1 MIIMMKKIITM
12 TLVLIS
18 TSIFSQI
25 TLSTKLIIGK
35 DTIPL
40 KHGQSIE
47 SVLDSINKV
56 RLDKYYA
63 ERQRIEDSTEMA
75 YIDRC
80 KKGPHLYFNTVNDE
94 NKSYIEIEN
103 DPEEVVKIIDTTK
116 FKKIDS
122 LITYSDMS
130 YEVLDKINSQRT
142 QKMAIDSNRQE
153 IFSEEMI
160 LTYFL
165 KKDVAVLEKVI
176 YERCP
181 TECYEEVFRYITKK
195 KKLMKILLTE
205 DLEYIN
211 ITIIE
216 DRRSVMTFINY
227 KQKNNKNEQY
237 KIVYIR

>member
-1 MIIMMKKIITM
+1 MIKIITM
-12 TLVLIS
+12 AFVLIS

-40 KHGQSIE
+40 KHGQSIA
-47 SVLDSINKV
+47 SVIDSINKV

-75 YIDRC
+75 YITRC
-80 KKGPHLYFNTVNDE
+80 RKGPHLYFNMKNEE
-94 NKSYIEIEN
+94 NGRFYIEMEK
-103 DPEEVVKIIDTTK
+103 DPEEVAKILDSTK

-130 YEVLDKINSQRT
+130 YEVLDKINSQRS
-142 QKMAIDSNRQE
+142 QKIDIDSSSQE

-160 LTYFL
+160 TTYFL
-165 KKDVAVLEKVI
+165 KKDVAVLEKTI
-176 YERCP
+176 IERCEK
-181 TECYEEVFRYITKK
+181 ECAEEVFRHIVKK
-195 KKLMKILLTE
+195 KKLIKTLLTE
-205 DLEYIN
+205 DLEYLNLI
-211 ITIIE
+211 IIE

-227 KQKNNKNEQY
+227 KQKNKKINEY

>member
-1 MIIMMKKIITM
+1 MAF
-12 TLVLIS
+12 VLIS

-47 SVLDSINKV
+47 SVIDSINKV
-56 RLDKYYA
+56 RLDKYFA

-75 YIDRC
+75 YISRC
-80 KKGPHLYFNTVNDE
+80 KKGPHLYFNRVNDE
-94 NKSYIEIEN
+94 NRSYIEIEN
-103 DPEEVVKIIDTTK
+103 DPEEVVKIIDSLK
-116 FKKIDS
+116 FQKIDS
-122 LITYSDMS
+122 LIVYSDMA
-130 YEVLDKINSQRT
+130 YEVLNKINSQRT
-142 QKMAIDSNRQE
+142 QKLEIDSNRQE
-153 IFSEEMI
+153 MLSEEMV

-176 YERCP
+176 LERCP
-181 TECYEEVFRYITKK
+181 TQCYEEVFKYITKK
-195 KKLMKILLTE
+195 KKLMKTLLTE
-205 DLEYIN
+205 DLEYVN

>member
-1 MIIMMKKIITM
+1 MAF
-12 TLVLIS
+12 VLIS

-25 TLSTKLIIGK
+25 TLSAKLIIGK

-47 SVLDSINKV
+47 SVIDSINKV
-56 RLDKYYA
+56 RLDKYFA

-75 YIDRC
+75 YIARC

-94 NKSYIEIEN
+94 NRSYIEIEN
-103 DPEEVVKIIDTTK
+103 DPEEVVKIIDSLK
-116 FKKIDS
+116 FQKIDS
-122 LITYSDMS
+122 LIVYSDMA
-130 YEVLDKINSQRT
+130 YEVLNKINSQRT
-142 QKMAIDSNRQE
+142 QKLEIDSNRQE
-153 IFSEEMI
+153 MLSEEMV

-176 YERCP
+176 LERCP
-181 TECYEEVFRYITKK
+181 TQCYEEVFKYITKK
-195 KKLMKILLTE
+195 KKLMKTLLTE
-205 DLEYIN
+205 DLEYVN

>member
-1 MIIMMKKIITM
+1 
-12 TLVLIS
+12 
-18 TSIFSQI
+18 
-25 TLSTKLIIGK
+25 
-35 DTIPL
+35 
-40 KHGQSIE
+40 
-47 SVLDSINKV
+47 
-56 RLDKYYA
+56 
-63 ERQRIEDSTEMA
+63 
-75 YIDRC
+75 
-80 KKGPHLYFNTVNDE
+80 
-94 NKSYIEIEN
+94 
-103 DPEEVVKIIDTTK
+103 
-116 FKKIDS
+116 
-122 LITYSDMS
+122 
-130 YEVLDKINSQRT
+130 
-142 QKMAIDSNRQE
+142 
-153 IFSEEMI
+153 
-160 LTYFL
+160 L

>member
-1 MIIMMKKIITM
+1 MAF
-12 TLVLIS
+12 VLIS

-47 SVLDSINKV
+47 SVIDSINKV
-56 RLDKYYA
+56 RLDKYFA

-75 YIDRC
+75 YISRC

-94 NKSYIEIEN
+94 NRSYIEIEN
-103 DPEEVVKIIDTTK
+103 DPEEVVKIIDSLK
-116 FKKIDS
+116 FQKIDS
-122 LITYSDMS
+122 LIVYSDMA
-130 YEVLDKINSQRT
+130 YEVLNKINSQRT
-142 QKMAIDSNRQE
+142 QKLEIDSNRQE
-153 IFSEEMI
+153 MLSEEMV

-176 YERCP
+176 LERCP
-181 TECYEEVFRYITKK
+181 TQCYEEVFKYITKK
-195 KKLMKILLTE
+195 KKLMKTLLTE
-205 DLEYIN
+205 DLEYVN

>member
-1 MIIMMKKIITM
+1 MAF
-12 TLVLIS
+12 VLIS

-47 SVLDSINKV
+47 SVIDSINKV

-75 YIDRC
+75 YITRC
-80 KKGPHLYFNTVNDE
+80 RKGPHLYFNMKNE
-94 NKSYIEIEN
+94 NGRFYIEMEK
-103 DPEEVVKIIDTTK
+103 DPEEVAKIIDSTK

-130 YEVLDKINSQRT
+130 YEVLDKINSQRS
-142 QKMAIDSNRQE
+142 QKIDIDSSSQE

-160 LTYFL
+160 ITYFL
-165 KKDVAVLEKVI
+165 KKDVAVLEKTI
-176 YERCP
+176 IERCEK
-181 TECYEEVFRYITKK
+181 ECAEEVFRHIVKK
-195 KKLMKILLTE
+195 KKLINTLLTV
-205 DLEYIN
+205 DLEYLN
-211 ITIIE
+211 LIIVE

-227 KQKNNKNEQY
+227 KQKNKKNSEY

>member
-1 MIIMMKKIITM
+1 MMKKIITM

-75 YIDRC
+75 YISRC
-80 KKGPHLYFNTVNDE
+80 KKGPHLYYNMKNEETGRY
-94 NKSYIEIEN
+94 YIETQK
-103 DPEEVVKIIDTTK
+103 DPEEVEEIIDSLK
-116 FKKIDS
+116 FQKIDS
-122 LITYSDMS
+122 VITYSDMA
-130 YEVLDKINSQRT
+130 YEVLNEINSARV
-142 QKMAIDSNRQE
+142 QKLEIDSMRQE
-153 IFSEEMI
+153 MFSEDM
-160 LTYFL
+160 LYTYFL
-165 KKDVAVLEKVI
+165 KKDVALLQKDRYDKCME
-176 YERCP
+176 
-181 TECYEEVFRYITKK
+181 ECYKLVFDQISKK
-195 KKLMKILLTE
+195 KKLMRALLSE
-205 DLEYIN
+205 NIEYISLV
-211 ITIIE
+211 IVE
-216 DRRSVMTFINY
+216 DQRSVTAFISY
-227 KQKNNKNEQY
+227 KQKNSKYNQY

>member
-1 MIIMMKKIITM
+1 MIKKIITWAF
-12 TLVLIS
+12 VLIS

-47 SVLDSINKV
+47 NVLDSINKV
-56 RLDKYYA
+56 RLDKYFA

-75 YIDRC
+75 YISRC
-80 KKGPHLYFNTVNDE
+80 KKGPHLYYNMKNEETVRY
-94 NKSYIEIEN
+94 YIEIEN
-103 DPEEVVKIIDTTK
+103 DPEEVVKIIDSLK
-116 FKKIDS
+116 FQKIDS
-122 LITYSDMS
+122 LIVYSDMA
-130 YEVLDKINSQRT
+130 YEVLNKINSQRT
-142 QKMAIDSNRQE
+142 QKIAIDSNRQE
-153 IFSEEMI
+153 MLSEEMV

-176 YERCP
+176 LERCP
-181 TECYEEVFRYITKK
+181 TQCYEEVFKYITKK
-195 KKLMKILLTE
+195 KKLMKTLLTE
-205 DLEYIN
+205 DLEYVN

-216 DRRSVMTFINY
+216 DRRSFMTFINY

>member
-1 MIIMMKKIITM
+1 MAF
-12 TLVLIS
+12 VLIS

-47 SVLDSINKV
+47 SVIDSINKV
-56 RLDKYYA
+56 RLDKYFA

-75 YIDRC
+75 YIARC
-80 KKGPHLYFNTVNDE
+80 KKGPHLYFNRVNDE
-94 NKSYIEIEN
+94 NRSYIEIEN
-103 DPEEVVKIIDTTK
+103 DPEEVVKIIDSLK
-116 FKKIDS
+116 FQKIDS
-122 LITYSDMS
+122 LIVYSDMA
-130 YEVLDKINSQRT
+130 YEVLNKINSQRT
-142 QKMAIDSNRQE
+142 QKLEIDSNRQE
-153 IFSEEMI
+153 MLSEEMV

-176 YERCP
+176 LERCP
-181 TECYEEVFRYITKK
+181 TQCYEEVFKYITKK
-195 KKLMKILLTE
+195 KKLMKTLLTE
-205 DLEYIN
+205 DLEYVN

>member
-1 MIIMMKKIITM
+1 MAF
-12 TLVLIS
+12 VLIS

-47 SVLDSINKV
+47 SVIDSINKV

-75 YIDRC
+75 YITRC
-80 KKGPHLYFNTVNDE
+80 RKGPHLYFNMKNEE
-94 NKSYIEIEN
+94 NGIFYIEIEK
-103 DPEEVVKIIDTTK
+103 DPEEVAKIIDSTK
-116 FKKIDS
+116 FEKIDS

-130 YEVLDKINSQRT
+130 YEVLEKINSQRS
-142 QKMAIDSNRQE
+142 QKIEIDSSSQE

-160 LTYFL
+160 ITYFL
-165 KKDVAVLEKVI
+165 KKDVAVLEKTI
-176 YERCP
+176 IERCEK
-181 TECYEEVFRYITKK
+181 ECAEEVFRHIVKK
-195 KKLMKILLTE
+195 KKLINTLLTE
-205 DLEYIN
+205 DLEYLN
-211 ITIIE
+211 LTIIE

-227 KQKNNKNEQY
+227 KQKNKKNNQY

>member
-1 MIIMMKKIITM
+1 MAF
-12 TLVLIS
+12 VLIS

-47 SVLDSINKV
+47 SVIDSINKV

-63 ERQRIEDSTEMA
+63 ERQRIEDSTEIA
-75 YIDRC
+75 YISRC

-94 NKSYIEIEN
+94 NRSYIEIEN
-103 DPEEVVKIIDTTK
+103 DPEEVVKIIDSLK
-116 FKKIDS
+116 FQKIDS
-122 LITYSDMS
+122 LIVYSDMA
-130 YEVLDKINSQRT
+130 YEVLNKINSQRT
-142 QKMAIDSNRQE
+142 QKLEIDSNRQE
-153 IFSEEMI
+153 MLSEEMV

-176 YERCP
+176 LERCP
-181 TECYEEVFRYITKK
+181 TQCYEEVFKYITKK
-195 KKLMKILLTE
+195 KKLMKTLLTE
-205 DLEYIN
+205 DLEYVN

>member
-1 MIIMMKKIITM
+1 MAF
-12 TLVLIS
+12 VLIS

-25 TLSTKLIIGK
+25 TLSAKLIIGK

-47 SVLDSINKV
+47 SVIDSINKV
-56 RLDKYYA
+56 RLDKYFA

-75 YIDRC
+75 YIARC
-80 KKGPHLYFNTVNDE
+80 KKGPHLYFNRVNDE
-94 NKSYIEIEN
+94 NRSYIEIEN
-103 DPEEVVKIIDTTK
+103 DPEEVVKIIDSLK
-116 FKKIDS
+116 FQKIDS
-122 LITYSDMS
+122 LIVYSDMA
-130 YEVLDKINSQRT
+130 YEVLNKINSQRT
-142 QKMAIDSNRQE
+142 QKLEIDSNRQE
-153 IFSEEMI
+153 MLSEEMV

-176 YERCP
+176 LERCP
-181 TECYEEVFRYITKK
+181 TQCYEEVFKYITKK
-195 KKLMKILLTE
+195 KKLMKTLLTE
-205 DLEYIN
+205 DLEYVN

>member
-1 MIIMMKKIITM
+1 MAF
-12 TLVLIS
+12 VLIS

-40 KHGQSIE
+40 KHGQSIA
-47 SVLDSINKV
+47 SVIDSINKV

-75 YIDRC
+75 YITRC
-80 KKGPHLYFNTVNDE
+80 RKGPHLYFNMKNEE
-94 NKSYIEIEN
+94 NGRFYIEMEK
-103 DPEEVVKIIDTTK
+103 DPEEVAKIIDSTK

-130 YEVLDKINSQRT
+130 YEVLDKINSQRS
-142 QKMAIDSNRQE
+142 QKIDIDSSSQE

-160 LTYFL
+160 TTYFL
-165 KKDVAVLEKVI
+165 KQQVAVLEKTI
-176 YERCP
+176 IERCEK
-181 TECYEEVFRYITKK
+181 ECAEEVFRHIVKK
-195 KKLMKILLTE
+195 KKLINTLLTE
-205 DLEYIN
+205 DLEYLN
-211 ITIIE
+211 LIIVE

-227 KQKNNKNEQY
+227 KQKNKKNSEY

>member
-1 MIIMMKKIITM
+1 MAF
-12 TLVLIS
+12 VLIS

-40 KHGQSIE
+40 KHGQSIA
-47 SVLDSINKV
+47 SVIDSINKV

-75 YIDRC
+75 YITRC
-80 KKGPHLYFNTVNDE
+80 RKGPHLYFNMKNEE
-94 NKSYIEIEN
+94 NGRFYIEMEK
-103 DPEEVVKIIDTTK
+103 DPEEVAKILDSTK

-130 YEVLDKINSQRT
+130 YEVLDKINSQRS
-142 QKMAIDSNRQE
+142 QKIDIDSSSQE

-160 LTYFL
+160 TTYFL
-165 KKDVAVLEKVI
+165 KKDVAVLEKTI
-176 YERCP
+176 IERCEK
-181 TECYEEVFRYITKK
+181 ECAEEVFRHIVKK
-195 KKLMKILLTE
+195 KKLIKTLLTE
-205 DLEYIN
+205 DLEYLNLI
-211 ITIIE
+211 IIE

-227 KQKNNKNEQY
+227 KQKNKKINEY

>member
-1 MIIMMKKIITM
+1 MAF
-12 TLVLIS
+12 VLIS

-40 KHGQSIE
+40 KHGQSIA
-47 SVLDSINKV
+47 SVIDSINKV

-75 YIDRC
+75 YITRC
-80 KKGPHLYFNTVNDE
+80 RKGPHLYFNMKNEE
-94 NKSYIEIEN
+94 NGRFYIEMEK
-103 DPEEVVKIIDTTK
+103 DPEEVAKIIDSTK

-130 YEVLDKINSQRT
+130 YEVLDKINSQRN
-142 QKMAIDSNRQE
+142 QKIDIDSSSQE

-160 LTYFL
+160 ITYFL
-165 KKDVAVLEKVI
+165 KKDVAVLEKTI
-176 YERCP
+176 IERCEK
-181 TECYEEVFRYITKK
+181 ECAEEVFRHIVKK
-195 KKLMKILLTE
+195 KKLINTLLTE
-205 DLEYIN
+205 DLEYLN
-211 ITIIE
+211 LTIIE

-227 KQKNNKNEQY
+227 KQKNKKNNQY

>member
-1 MIIMMKKIITM
+1 MAF
-12 TLVLIS
+12 VLIS

-40 KHGQSIE
+40 KHGQSIA
-47 SVLDSINKV
+47 SVIDSINKV

-75 YIDRC
+75 YITRC
-80 KKGPHLYFNTVNDE
+80 RKGPHLYFNMKNEE
-94 NKSYIEIEN
+94 NGRFYIEMEK
-103 DPEEVVKIIDTTK
+103 DPEEVAKIIDSTK

-130 YEVLDKINSQRT
+130 YEVLDKINSQRS
-142 QKMAIDSNRQE
+142 QKIDIDSSSQE

-160 LTYFL
+160 TTYFL
-165 KKDVAVLEKVI
+165 KKDVAVLEKTI
-176 YERCP
+176 IERCEK
-181 TECYEEVFRYITKK
+181 ECAEEVFRHIVKK
-195 KKLMKILLTE
+195 KKLIKTLLTE
-205 DLEYIN
+205 DLEYLNLI
-211 ITIIE
+211 IIE

-227 KQKNNKNEQY
+227 KQKNKKINEY

>member
-1 MIIMMKKIITM
+1 MIKNIITM
-12 TLVLIS
+12 AFVLIS

-47 SVLDSINKV
+47 SVIDSINKV

-63 ERQRIEDSTEMA
+63 ERQRIEDSTEIA
-75 YIDRC
+75 YISRC

-94 NKSYIEIEN
+94 NRSYIEIEN
-103 DPEEVVKIIDTTK
+103 DPEEVVKIIDSLK
-116 FKKIDS
+116 FQKIDS
-122 LITYSDMS
+122 LIVYSDMA
-130 YEVLDKINSQRT
+130 YEVLNKINSQRT
-142 QKMAIDSNRQE
+142 QKLEIDSNRQE
-153 IFSEEMI
+153 MLSEEMV

-176 YERCP
+176 LERCP
-181 TECYEEVFRYITKK
+181 TQCYEEVFKYITKK
-195 KKLMKILLTE
+195 KKLMKTLLTE
-205 DLEYIN
+205 DLEYVN

>member
-1 MIIMMKKIITM
+1 MIKNIITM
-12 TLVLIS
+12 AFVLIS

-47 SVLDSINKV
+47 SVIDSINKV
-56 RLDKYYA
+56 RLDKYFA

-75 YIDRC
+75 YIARC
-80 KKGPHLYFNTVNDE
+80 KKGPHLYFNRVNDE
-94 NKSYIEIEN
+94 NRSYIEIEN
-103 DPEEVVKIIDTTK
+103 DPEEVVKIIDSLK
-116 FKKIDS
+116 FQKIDS
-122 LITYSDMS
+122 LIVYSDMA
-130 YEVLDKINSQRT
+130 YEVLNKINSQRT
-142 QKMAIDSNRQE
+142 QKLEIDSNRQE
-153 IFSEEMI
+153 MLSEEMV

-176 YERCP
+176 LERCP
-181 TECYEEVFRYITKK
+181 TQCYEEVFKYITKK
-195 KKLMKILLTE
+195 KKLMKTLLTE
-205 DLEYIN
+205 DLEYVN

>member
-1 MIIMMKKIITM
+1 MIKNIIAM
-12 TLVLIS
+12 AFVLIS

-47 SVLDSINKV
+47 SVIDSINKV
-56 RLDKYYA
+56 RLDKYFA

-75 YIDRC
+75 YIARC

-94 NKSYIEIEN
+94 NRSYIEIEN
-103 DPEEVVKIIDTTK
+103 DPEEVVKIIDSLK
-116 FKKIDS
+116 FQKIDS
-122 LITYSDMS
+122 LIVYSDMA
-130 YEVLDKINSQRT
+130 YEVLNKINSQRT
-142 QKMAIDSNRQE
+142 QKLEIDSNRQE
-153 IFSEEMI
+153 MLSEEMV

-176 YERCP
+176 LERCP
-181 TECYEEVFRYITKK
+181 TQCYEEVFKYITKK
-195 KKLMKILLTE
+195 KKLMKTLLTE
-205 DLEYIN
+205 DLEYVN

>member
-1 MIIMMKKIITM
+1 MIKNIITM
-12 TLVLIS
+12 AFVLIS

-47 SVLDSINKV
+47 SVIDSINKV
-56 RLDKYYA
+56 RLDKYFA

-75 YIDRC
+75 YISRC

-94 NKSYIEIEN
+94 NRSYIEIEN
-103 DPEEVVKIIDTTK
+103 DPEEVVKIIDSLK
-116 FKKIDS
+116 FQKIDS
-122 LITYSDMS
+122 LIVYSDMA
-130 YEVLDKINSQRT
+130 YEVLNKINSQRT
-142 QKMAIDSNRQE
+142 QKLEIDSNRQE
-153 IFSEEMI
+153 MLSEEMV

-176 YERCP
+176 LERCP
-181 TECYEEVFRYITKK
+181 TQCYEEVFKYITKK
-195 KKLMKILLTE
+195 KKLMKTLLTE
-205 DLEYIN
+205 DLEYVN

>member
-1 MIIMMKKIITM
+1 MIKKIITM
-12 TLVLIS
+12 ALVLIS

-40 KHGQSIE
+40 KHGQSKA
-47 SVLDSINKV
+47 SVIDSINKV

-75 YIDRC
+75 YITRC
-80 KKGPHLYFNTVNDE
+80 RKGPHLYFNMKNEE
-94 NKSYIEIEN
+94 NGRFYIEMEK
-103 DPEEVVKIIDTTK
+103 DPEEVAKILDSTK

-130 YEVLDKINSQRT
+130 YEVLDKINSQRS
-142 QKMAIDSNRQE
+142 QKIDIDSSSQE

-160 LTYFL
+160 TTYFL
-165 KKDVAVLEKVI
+165 KKDVAVLEKTI
-176 YERCP
+176 IERCEK
-181 TECYEEVFRYITKK
+181 ECAEEVFRHIVKK
-195 KKLMKILLTE
+195 KKLIKTLLTE
-205 DLEYIN
+205 DLEYLNLI
-211 ITIIE
+211 IIE

-227 KQKNNKNEQY
+227 KQKNKKNNEY

>member
-1 MIIMMKKIITM
+1 MIKIIT
-12 TLVLIS
+12 LAFVLIS

-40 KHGQSIE
+40 KHGQSIA
-47 SVLDSINKV
+47 SVIDSINKV

-75 YIDRC
+75 YITRC
-80 KKGPHLYFNTVNDE
+80 RKGPHLYFNMKNEE
-94 NKSYIEIEN
+94 NGRFYIEMEK
-103 DPEEVVKIIDTTK
+103 DPEEVAKIIDSTK

-130 YEVLDKINSQRT
+130 YEVLDKINSQRR
-142 QKMAIDSNRQE
+142 QKIDIDSSSQE

-160 LTYFL
+160 TTYFL
-165 KKDVAVLEKVI
+165 KQEVAVLEKPI
-176 YERCP
+176 IERCEK
-181 TECYEEVFRYITKK
+181 ECAEEVFRHIVKK
-195 KKLMKILLTE
+195 KKLIKTLLMD
-205 DLEYIN
+205 DLEYLNLI
-211 ITIIE
+211 IIE

-227 KQKNNKNEQY
+227 KQKNKKINEY

>member
-1 MIIMMKKIITM
+1 MA
-12 TLVLIS
+12 LVLIS

-40 KHGQSIE
+40 KHGQSKA
-47 SVLDSINKV
+47 SVIDSINKV

-75 YIDRC
+75 YITRC
-80 KKGPHLYFNTVNDE
+80 RKGPHLYFNMKNEE
-94 NKSYIEIEN
+94 NGRFYIEMEK
-103 DPEEVVKIIDTTK
+103 DPEEVAKILDSTK

-130 YEVLDKINSQRT
+130 YEVLDKINSQRS
-142 QKMAIDSNRQE
+142 QKIDIDSSSQE

-160 LTYFL
+160 TTYFL
-165 KKDVAVLEKVI
+165 KKDVAVLEKTI
-176 YERCP
+176 IERCEK
-181 TECYEEVFRYITKK
+181 ECAEEVFRHIVKK
-195 KKLMKILLTE
+195 KKLIKTLLTE
-205 DLEYIN
+205 DLEYLNLI
-211 ITIIE
+211 IIE

-227 KQKNNKNEQY
+227 KQKNKKINEY

>member
-1 MIIMMKKIITM
+1 MAF
-12 TLVLIS
+12 VLIS

-47 SVLDSINKV
+47 SVIDSINKV
-56 RLDKYYA
+56 RLDKYFA

-75 YIDRC
+75 YISRC

-94 NKSYIEIEN
+94 NRSYIEIEN
-103 DPEEVVKIIDTTK
+103 DPEEVVKIIDSLK
-116 FKKIDS
+116 FQKIDS
-122 LITYSDMS
+122 LIVYSDMA
-130 YEVLDKINSQRT
+130 YEVLNKINSQRT
-142 QKMAIDSNRQE
+142 QKLEIDSNRQE
-153 IFSEEMI
+153 ILSEEMI

-195 KKLMKILLTE
+195 KKLMKTLLTE
-205 DLEYIN
+205 DLEYVN

>member
-1 MIIMMKKIITM
+1 MIKKIITM
-12 TLVLIS
+12 AFVLIS

-47 SVLDSINKV
+47 SVIDSINKV
-56 RLDKYYA
+56 RLDKYYT
-63 ERQRIEDSTEMA
+63 ERKRVEDSTEMA
-75 YIDRC
+75 YITRC
-80 KKGPHLYFNTVNDE
+80 RKGPHLYFNMKNEE
-94 NKSYIEIEN
+94 NGRFYIEMEK
-103 DPEEVVKIIDTTK
+103 DPEEVAKIIDSTK

-130 YEVLDKINSQRT
+130 YEVLDKINSQRR
-142 QKMAIDSNRQE
+142 QKIDIDSSSQE

-160 LTYFL
+160 ITYFL
-165 KKDVAVLEKVI
+165 KKDVAVLEKTI
-176 YERCP
+176 IERCEK
-181 TECYEEVFRYITKK
+181 ECAEEVFRHIVKK
-195 KKLMKILLTE
+195 KKLINTLLTV
-205 DLEYIN
+205 DLEYLN
-211 ITIIE
+211 LIIVE

-227 KQKNNKNEQY
+227 KQKNKKNSEY

>member
-1 MIIMMKKIITM
+1 MIKNIITM
-12 TLVLIS
+12 AFVLIS

-25 TLSTKLIIGK
+25 TLSAKLIIGK

-47 SVLDSINKV
+47 SVIDSINKV
-56 RLDKYYA
+56 RLDKYFA

-75 YIDRC
+75 YISRC

-94 NKSYIEIEN
+94 NRSYIEIEN
-103 DPEEVVKIIDTTK
+103 DPEEVVKIIDSLK
-116 FKKIDS
+116 FQKIDS
-122 LITYSDMS
+122 LIVYSDMA
-130 YEVLDKINSQRT
+130 YEVLNKINSQRT
-142 QKMAIDSNRQE
+142 QKLEIDSNRQE
-153 IFSEEMI
+153 MLSEEMV

-176 YERCP
+176 LERCP
-181 TECYEEVFRYITKK
+181 TQCYEEVFKYITKK
-195 KKLMKILLTE
+195 KKLMKTLLTE
-205 DLEYIN
+205 DLEYVN

>member
-1 MIIMMKKIITM
+1 MIKNIIAM
-12 TLVLIS
+12 AFVLIS

-47 SVLDSINKV
+47 SVIDSINKV
-56 RLDKYYA
+56 RLDKYFA

-75 YIDRC
+75 YISRC

-94 NKSYIEIEN
+94 NRSYIEIEN
-103 DPEEVVKIIDTTK
+103 DPEEVVKIIDSLK
-116 FKKIDS
+116 FQKIDS
-122 LITYSDMS
+122 LIVYSDMA
-130 YEVLDKINSQRT
+130 YEVLNKINSQRT
-142 QKMAIDSNRQE
+142 QKLEIDSNRQE
-153 IFSEEMI
+153 ILSEEMI

-176 YERCP
+176 LERCP
-181 TECYEEVFRYITKK
+181 TQCYEEVFKYITKK
-195 KKLMKILLTE
+195 KKLMKTLLTE
-205 DLEYIN
+205 DLEYVN